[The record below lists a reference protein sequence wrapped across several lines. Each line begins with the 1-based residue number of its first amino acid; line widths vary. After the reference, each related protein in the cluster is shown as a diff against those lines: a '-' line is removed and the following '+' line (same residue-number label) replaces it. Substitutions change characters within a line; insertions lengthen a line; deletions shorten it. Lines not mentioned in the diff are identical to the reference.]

1 MKKIIQHPLY
11 GEITYEESLWSG
23 KKALAVNGT
32 PLQKVGKDTYTL
44 SFGEMNTL
52 VVLKGNA
59 LNGACLRIGGE
70 EVWVVPKAA
79 PLDWVLSVLPFMLML
94 LWGNN
99 PRLCSIVPVVGGAIG
114 GALGGAG
121 MVITML
127 LVRDKKGLGKVLTGL
142 LIALATLAIGAVL
155 GFAIVLAMM
164 G

>member
-1 MKKIIQHPLY
+1 
-11 GEITYEESLWSG
+11 
-23 KKALAVNGT
+23 
-32 PLQKVGKDTYTL
+32 
-44 SFGEMNTL
+44 
-52 VVLKGNA
+52 
-59 LNGACLRIGGE
+59 
-70 EVWVVPKAA
+70 
-79 PLDWVLSVLPFMLML
+79 ML